1 MATRM
6 LTDAQIQQDVIDE
19 FLWDPEVTASEV
31 GVEVDEGVVTL
42 TGTIDSYAMKLA
54 AQEATQR
61 VEGVRAVANDLSV
74 RGPLTHNDSD
84 IAKAVV
90 DALDANFS
98 VPPDC
103 IEVTV
108 QNGKVKL
115 TGEVDW
121 AFQRMA
127 AANSVRYLRGVR
139 DLTNLI
145 VVKQPAVSTSE
156 VQSGIE
162 RALLRAA
169 EVDADRIRVSTDG
182 GHVTL
187 SGTVRSLAEKRDAA
201 FGAWRA
207 KGVTQVTNSLEV
219 RPF

>member
-1 MATRM
+1 MW
-6 LTDAQIQQDVIDE
+6 TDTEIQQDVIDE
-19 FLWDPEVTASEV
+19 FVWDPEVTTAEV

-42 TGTIDSYAMKLA
+42 TGTVESYAMKLA
-54 AQEATQR
+54 AQDAAQR

-74 RGPLTHNDSD
+74 RGPLTYNDTD

-98 VPPDC
+98 VPPDR

-121 AFQRMA
+121 AFQRAA

-139 DLTNLI
+139 DLANLI
-145 VVKQPAVSTSE
+145 TVKQPQVSAAE

-169 EVDADRIRVSTDG
+169 ELDADRIRVRSDG

-187 SGTVRSLAEKRDAA
+187 SGTVRSYAEKEEATL
-201 FGAWRA
+201 GAWRA
-207 KGVTQVTNSLEV
+207 RGVTQVTNNIEV
-219 RPF
+219 RPY